1 MIYCKRVYDPV
12 SPEDGYRVLIDRLWP
27 RGIKKTDLQYD
38 EWNKAVAPSNELRKW
53 FHQHTDRFE
62 EFVERYHQELDQN
75 ADAWKALVKK
85 IQQGNL
91 TLLYSAKD
99 REHNQA
105 RVLQSYLENSIL
117 VIL

>member
-27 RGIKKTDLQYD
+27 RGIKKIDLQYD

-53 FHQHTDRFE
+53 FHQHPDQFDK
-62 EFVERYHQELDQN
+62 FVASYYQELNNNTQ
-75 ADAWKALVKK
+75 AWETLLQQS
-85 IQQGNL
+85 QQGNL

-105 RVLQSYLENSIL
+105 NVLKSYLENGIP
-117 VIL
+117 VMP